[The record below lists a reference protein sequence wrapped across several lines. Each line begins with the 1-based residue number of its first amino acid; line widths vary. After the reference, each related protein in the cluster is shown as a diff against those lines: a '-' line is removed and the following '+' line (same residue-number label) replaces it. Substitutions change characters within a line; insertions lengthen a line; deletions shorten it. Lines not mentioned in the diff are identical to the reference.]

1 MEQNDHQYKETA
13 LTRRQTAAMPYLA
26 VARSAVEAA
35 RLADVARSTLYRWMK
50 DPFFR
55 DELETR
61 RREAADLAR
70 SEMDEL
76 MQKAVMT
83 LREVMDDPN
92 SRARVDAAR
101 TLIYANMK
109 SDYIRD
115 LESRIQQ
122 MSDAMALRQKRNPYR
137 L

>member
-1 MEQNDHQYKETA
+1 
-13 LTRRQTAAMPYLA
+13 MPYLA